1 MSQPEDAFF
10 RLERRAP
17 TVFKQYLYESKGKQL
32 EDIWINI
39 HIDNPMDQSRT
50 AFEYP
55 TSNPKHRDT
64 LEIDDAVKLMQ
75 QHFLPRQRLDL
86 RFPHSNHSDSFLDP
100 AERFQRITGFSSS
113 RVRVGYYNGGHIV
126 FPKAD
131 RRLMPPC

>member
-32 EDIWINI
+32 EDIWIDI
-39 HIDNPMDQSRT
+39 HIDNPMAQSPT
-50 AFEYP
+50 AFEYQ

-86 RFPHSNHSDSFLDP
+86 RFHTV
-100 AERFQRITGFSSS
+100 ITA
-113 RVRVGYYNGGHIV
+113 IV
-126 FPKAD
+126 FLTPLNASSE
-131 RRLMPPC
+131 